1 MRSLWLFTAVI
12 VAGLLLFA
20 SSLLGVLIGMGFLA
34 LAVVLMFPPAAFRTA
49 LRS

>member
-20 SSLLGVLIGMGFLA
+20 SGLLGVLIGIGFLA
-34 LAVVLMFPPAAFRTA
+34 LAVVLMFSPAGFKTA
-49 LRS
+49 PRS